1 MSTIVFH
8 HPYIV
13 SVVLRSTIRFFSHS
27 LILSTNI
34 YILVFPWSLPISA
47 NWSIRSW
54 LPDYI
59 SFFFYKNYCRRDTYW
74 ILMAFIIAASAIIK
88 VCWLHGLYR
97 HLYTKLIYWHGVLLY
112 CIPMEVYWINVPESR
127 ILDVMLVIYCAFYI
141 KNISRIVGVT
151 ERSRKIGIVI
161 FW

>member
-13 SVVLRSTIRFFSHS
+13 SVVLRSNFRFFSHS

-54 LPDYI
+54 LHDYI
-59 SFFFYKNYCRRDTYW
+59 SFFFYKNYCRHDTYW

-97 HLYTKLIYWHGVLLY
+97 HLYTKLIYWHSVVILYTHGSLLNKRSRISNLGCHDSNLLCLLY
-112 CIPMEVYWINVPESR
+112 KE
-127 ILDVMLVIYCAFYI
+127 YI
-141 KNISRIVGVT
+141 QNCRRYRAVT
-151 ERSRKIGIVI
+151 
-161 FW
+161 

>member
-1 MSTIVFH
+1 MSTIVFSS
-8 HPYIV
+8 PLY
-13 SVVLRSTIRFFSHS
+13 SFCCFTLQYSLFSHS

-59 SFFFYKNYCRRDTYW
+59 SFFFYKNYCRHDTYW

>member
-1 MSTIVFH
+1 MDTCSFVFH
-8 HPYIV
+8 VNHCFSSPLYSFCCFTLPY
-13 SVVLRSTIRFFSHS
+13 SLFSHS
-27 LILSTNI
+27 LILWTNI
-34 YILVFPWSLPISA
+34 YVLIFPW
-47 NWSIRSW
+47 RSW

-59 SFFFYKNYCRRDTYW
+59 SFFFYKNYCRHDTYW
-74 ILMAFIIAASAIIK
+74 ILMAFMTAASAIIK

-97 HLYTKLIYWHGVLLY
+97 HLYTKLIYLHGVLLY
-112 CIPMEVYWINVPESR
+112 CIPMEVYWINVPKSR

-141 KNISRIVGVT
+141 KNTSKIVAVT